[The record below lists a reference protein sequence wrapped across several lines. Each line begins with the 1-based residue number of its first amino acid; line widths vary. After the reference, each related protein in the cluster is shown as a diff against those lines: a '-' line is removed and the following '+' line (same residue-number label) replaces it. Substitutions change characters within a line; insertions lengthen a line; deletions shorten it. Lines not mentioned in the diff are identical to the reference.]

1 MSFKDSVSGLAK
13 RLAKAK
19 SQADISE
26 EATKQAVI
34 LPFLKE
40 LGFDVFDTT
49 EVIPEYTADV
59 GIKKGE
65 KVDYA
70 VAINGKIEFI
80 VEAKPLN
87 ANLGSVQYN
96 QLYRYFGV
104 TEGRI
109 AILTNGADY
118 WFFTDIDAPNKMDER
133 PFFKFSLEAYDDGDL
148 RELEKFTKSAFDIG
162 LVQETAAGLKYS
174 GLAAAYITAQIQNPD
189 DEFVK
194 LVGRSFYEGN
204 LTAKVV
210 EALKPNIRRAF
221 EDIIRQRVRQRLEV
235 ALGDDGDE
243 EPEEIAAAAPT
254 GSKSDVQTTEEEWR
268 AYYIIQAI
276 AAEVTSPS
284 NIAIRDA
291 KAYCAILFDDNNR
304 KPICRLFLEGKTKS
318 ISFFDAVKKEERLY
332 VDGPDDLY
340 QHKARIKNVV
350 AHYAGVTEAV
360 TQLA

>member
-1 MSFKDSVSGLAK
+1 MSFKDSVSGLAD

-59 GIKKGE
+59 GIRRGE

-104 TEGRI
+104 TEVRI

-148 RELEKFTKSAFDIG
+148 RELEKFSKSAFNID

-174 GLAAAYITAQIQNPD
+174 RLAGAYITEQIQSPD

-221 EDIIRQRVRQRLEV
+221 DDIIRQRVRQRLEV
-235 ALGDDGDE
+235 ALGDDDGDE
-243 EPEEIAAAAPT
+243 QDEQDELASAALVPAK
-254 GSKSDVQTTEEEWR
+254 GGVQTTDEEWQ
-268 AYYIIQAI
+268 AFFIIQAI

-284 NIAIRDA
+284 NITIRDA
-291 KAYCAILFDDNNR
+291 KAYCAVLFGDNNR

-318 ISFFDAVKKEERLY
+318 ISFFDAEKNEER
-332 VDGPDDLY
+332 VHVGGPGDLY
-340 QHKARIKNVV
+340 QHQARIKNVV
-350 AHYAGVTEAV
+350 AHYSDAMGGN
-360 TQLA
+360 